1 MVSKA
6 IRDGVITGNVDFST
20 RELTIHEK
28 NDLYSTRDPQ
38 INFQKRIDYC
48 TNLISTCNKA
58 MLYQDVKA
66 KETAEDD
73 LEDEEM
79 LLDELMDGMEDGFM

>member
-6 IRDGVITGNVDFST
+6 IRDGVITGSVDFSA
-20 RELTIHEK
+20 RELTISEK

-48 TNLISTCNKA
+48 TNMIATCNKA
-58 MLYQDVKA
+58 MLYQDVKT
-66 KETAEDD
+66 KETNEDD

-79 LLDELMDGMEDGFM
+79 LLDELMGDMDDGFM